1 MYAKVTQ
8 TILVLVKT
16 INIFV
21 KSGESDMGFV
31 GFEEVEMTKT
41 EETLS
46 DLDQVIIKDSFY
58 NSSFS
63 RFSENADSSI
73 FFYQLAEIFDSP
85 KISIRRKNSISKL
98 TLFGE
103 NLKS

>member
-46 DLDQVIIKDSFY
+46 DLDQVIIKDSF
-58 NSSFS
+58 
-63 RFSENADSSI
+63 DSQI
-73 FFYQLAEIFDSP
+73 LVLVDSP
-85 KISIRRKNSISKL
+85 KMLIHRFFSINWPKFLIRRKFRFAEKTAYRNSHFLVK
-98 TLFGE
+98 T
-103 NLKS
+103 